1 MSNVDRTKLLLL
13 QKYGTPSM
21 QENATIVLKA
31 LQKTIVEDEVAVTKA
46 LLDKASQPL
55 LHGSAY
61 DSIDA
66 IIEDIQLKL
75 SKSPRKSQA
84 DVFKLLLEQRMG
96 V

>member
-1 MSNVDRTKLLLL
+1 MTVDRTRLLLL
-13 QKYGTPSM
+13 EKYGSPSM
-21 QENATIVLKA
+21 KENASIVLKA
-31 LQKTIVEDEVAVTKA
+31 LQQPIKEEVAVTKA
-46 LLDKASQPL
+46 LLDKAGQPL

-75 SKSPRKSQA
+75 SKSSRKSQA
-84 DVFKLLLEQRMG
+84 DVFKLLLEQRG